1 LLDVIRVFKPNSASG
16 ARLSSSAEGV
26 DLAPICIQN
35 STLLH
40 RLHLGSIGAVM
51 SSSIFALCTSC
62 DLDWLVLGLLII
74 ILLAVWFSL
83 IQKKSSEPQGFMIV
97 NNQWWLSSPQ
107 KKRQVR
113 LYDDIVVWPW
123 VVILPLQDI
132 NTKRKTHLVIAV
144 DAVSEKDWRHLR
156 GWLKMALPHAG

>member
-1 LLDVIRVFKPNSASG
+1 
-16 ARLSSSAEGV
+16 
-26 DLAPICIQN
+26 
-35 STLLH
+35 
-40 RLHLGSIGAVM
+40 M

-113 LYDDIVVWPW
+113 PYDDIVVWPW